1 MSREIKFRV
10 WSKIRN
16 KFTKFVNDLIG
27 NDIYFTISIYGEIVA
42 IDRYGDEIDI
52 NQNDFEIQQY
62 TGLKDKNGVEI
73 YEGDI
78 VSEQFT
84 QEMAANGESANIGRI
99 FFAAGTFMIDGDGP
113 LYEHTFSL
121 TPDILE
127 DYVVIGNIYKNPE
140 LLEQ

>member
-1 MSREIKFRV
+1 MRELKFRV

-16 KFTKFVNDLIG
+16 KFTKIVNDLIG
-27 NDIYFTISIYGEIVA
+27 NDIYFTISIYGEIAA
-42 IDRYGDEIDI
+42 INIYGDEIAI

-78 VSEQFT
+78 LKIYNHDRCEAVSYEA
-84 QEMAANGESANIGRI
+84 EGSSAFGFWKHDNSKRDGGI
-99 FFAAGTFMIDGDGP
+99 FEPLGNWTGDDG
-113 LYEHTFSL
+113 YE
-121 TPDILE
+121 
-127 DYVVIGNIYKNPE
+127 VIGNLFENPE

>member
-1 MSREIKFRV
+1 MRELKFRI
-10 WSKIRN
+10 WDYCASSFMEKGR
-16 KFTKFVNDLIG
+16 G
-27 NDIYFTISIYGEIVA
+27 QSIWDCCYDGEVC
-42 IDRYGDEIDI
+42 Y
-52 NQNDFEIQQY
+52 QQY

-99 FFAAGTFMIDGDGP
+99 FFAAGTFMIDGDGA

-127 DYVVIGNIYKNPE
+127 DYVVIGNLFENPE

>member
-1 MSREIKFRV
+1 MSRELKFRV

-16 KFTKFVNDLIG
+16 KFTNFVNDLIG

-62 TGLKDKNGVEI
+62 TGLKDENGVEI

-78 VSEQFT
+78 LKLLDGSTYEVKFYVEDNELDCSGYMFSSFGVEI
-84 QEMAANGESANIGRI
+84 IGN
-99 FFAAGTFMIDGDGP
+99 
-113 LYEHTFSL
+113 LYE
-121 TPDILE
+121 
-127 DYVVIGNIYKNPE
+127 NPE